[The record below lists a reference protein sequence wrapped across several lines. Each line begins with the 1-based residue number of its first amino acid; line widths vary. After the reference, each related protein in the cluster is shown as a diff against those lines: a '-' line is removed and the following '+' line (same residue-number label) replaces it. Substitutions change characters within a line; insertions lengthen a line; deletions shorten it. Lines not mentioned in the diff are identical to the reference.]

1 MQQNRSAEDHSL
13 HVQITA
19 PSGSFWSLLAFDQAV
34 DGSELMSDVLESM
47 VEQYES
53 VESSEAAEQMVEH
66 SLAGFDTFFYCL
78 DLLVTNRMRFLQSG
92 DSRMLLMYQ
101 AENREFDEMEPVFNA
116 ITVGM
121 LTDLKEGKRL
131 RLSEIATE

>member
-1 MQQNRSAEDHSL
+1 
-13 HVQITA
+13 
-19 PSGSFWSLLAFDQAV
+19 
-34 DGSELMSDVLESM
+34 
-47 VEQYES
+47 
-53 VESSEAAEQMVEH
+53 
-66 SLAGFDTFFYCL
+66 
-78 DLLVTNRMRFLQSG
+78 
-92 DSRMLLMYQ
+92 MLLMYQ